1 MRLQSKLLIILL
13 AVTVLS
19 FLFNILISLLLVRN
33 TLLLVFKEEIS
44 VSGDILRR
52 DIEERGRELERWL
65 DSNLTD
71 SSSLKSKLQETR
83 KRFSFW
89 KEKKISYLQEN
100 WQNIPDNKPPLP
112 LFLHNPLSRYLG
124 SISQASL
131 LPIKRISVADETGFL
146 LAFTKKPEHFLLSR
160 EKWWEKAKK
169 GSKFVSWDGTDMC
182 VIIPLME
189 KNTFLGVV
197 KVEVEAGKLFRTLK
211 FFSIGET
218 GSAHVFLGDT
228 LLISSANWK
237 GKGGSRAILTGNEY
251 IRKKWKLRFL
261 RSRQLGDWR
270 LVVIQKREEGL
281 RSYREVF
288 YHILRQFIVIVIG
301 VALLGI
307 FFSRRV
313 TLPLRKIDKFAH
325 EFASGKLSTRI
336 SIKTADELESL
347 AHSLNSMAD
356 RLQENLKTLREQKE
370 MLEEASEMKSTF
382 ISAVSHE
389 FKTPL
394 TIIRNYAHLL
404 ATGKLGEVNPEQK
417 ERLKKISTHAQYLA
431 RLVDNLL
438 NFSRLESGEWET
450 FFTKFSLRGLLEKV
464 KEDFSPF
471 AREKGVEI
479 VLQLPSR
486 LPSIYSDPFALKI
499 IMDNLVENGIKFTLG
514 AGKVIIKAGK
524 EEGKVKIEVEDMGIG
539 IPEGEENR
547 IFEPFYR
554 VDKEEARKGWGS
566 GLGLSITARLV
577 ELLGGKI
584 AAKNKKEGGSI
595 FLLWLPLRS
604 GDTIEKG
611 GKDG

>member
-1 MRLQSKLLIILL
+1 MRLQSKLLVILL
-13 AVTVLS
+13 SVTILS
-19 FLFNILISLLLVRN
+19 FLFNILIALLLVRN
-33 TLLLVFKEEIS
+33 TLLLVFKEELS
-44 VSGDILRR
+44 VSGDILRK
-52 DIEERGRELERWL
+52 DIEERGKELERWL
-65 DSNLTD
+65 NSNLTD
-71 SSSLKSKLQETR
+71 SSYLKSKLSETK

-89 KEKKISYLQEN
+89 KEKRISYLQEN
-100 WQNIPDNKPPLP
+100 WQNLPDDKPPIS
-112 LFLHNPLSRYLG
+112 LFLHNALSQYLSG
-124 SISQASL
+124 ISQSSL
-131 LPIKRISVADETGFL
+131 LPIKRISIADETGFL

-160 EKWWEKAKK
+160 EKWWGKAKK
-169 GSKFVSWDGTDMC
+169 GNKFVNWEGTELC
-182 VIIPLME
+182 VVIPIVE

-197 KVEVEAGKLFRTLK
+197 KVEINAGKLFRTLK

-218 GSAHVFLGDT
+218 GSAHIFRGDT
-228 LLISSANWK
+228 LLISSSNWK
-237 GKGGSRAILTGNEY
+237 GKDGTRAILAGNEY

-261 RSRQLGDWR
+261 NPRQLGDWL

-281 RSYREVF
+281 RNYREVF
-288 YHILRQFIVIVIG
+288 YHILRQFIIIIIG
-301 VALLGI
+301 VAFLGI

-356 RLQENLKTLREQKE
+356 RLQETLKTLREQKD
-370 MLEEASEMKSTF
+370 MLEKASEMKSTF

-417 ERLKKISTHAQYLA
+417 ERLKKISTHSQYLA

-464 KEDFSPF
+464 KEDFSAF
-471 AREKGVEI
+471 AREKGVEVI
-479 VLQLPSR
+479 LQLPSR

-499 IMDNLVENGIKFTLG
+499 IMDNLVENGIKFTSG
-514 AGKVIIKAGK
+514 GGKVIIKAGK
-524 EEGKVKIEVEDMGIG
+524 EEGKVRIEVEDMGIG
-539 IPEGEENR
+539 IPEGEEKK

-554 VDKEEARKGWGS
+554 VDREEARKGWGS
-566 GLGLSITARLV
+566 GLGLSITTKLV

-584 AAKNKKEGGSI
+584 TAKNKKEGGSV
-595 FLLWLPLRS
+595 FLLWLPLKS